1 MSGVLFLKNL
11 QALPLWIFQ
20 LGFIMSLLE
29 GTYESYLKNR
39 KRKLSF
45 EELTNQI
52 IDIYN
57 KSLLIDDIS
66 ELEGE
71 ILQISS
77 RVITNSPSVIYT
89 EKDYFDNTN

>member
-1 MSGVLFLKNL
+1 
-11 QALPLWIFQ
+11 
-20 LGFIMSLLE
+20 MSLLE

-77 RVITNSPSVIYT
+77 RKITLIILI
-89 EKDYFDNTN
+89 KILK